1 MKKTNQSLTCNKS
14 KTPFQLGEIRII
26 GGIYRGR
33 KLKFPAI
40 PGLRPTPDRVRE
52 TLFNWLGQTL
62 EGWRVLDLFA
72 GSGALSFEA
81 ASRGAADIIAIEHHP
96 HIFAVLKMNAQL
108 LQAPIQLFNQDAA
121 FALTRLSSSD
131 TLPFD
136 LIVADPP
143 FEQIDIWIPLLIEF
157 AQKYLHPSG
166 WLYIESPKPL
176 ELPPTAHKLRVY
188 RSATAGQVCYHL
200 YQLA

>member
-1 MKKTNQSLTCNKS
+1 MKKTNLSPPSNKS
-14 KTPFQLGEIRII
+14 KKPSQMGEIRII

-33 KLKFPAI
+33 KLKFPAL

-81 ASRGAADIIAIEHHP
+81 ASRGATDIIAIEHHP
-96 HIFAVLKMNAQL
+96 QTFAALKQNAEL
-108 LQAPIQLFNQDAA
+108 LQAPIRLFNQDAA
-121 FALTRLSSSD
+121 LALNHFSSSD
-131 TLPFD
+131 TPRFD

-143 FEQIDIWIPLLIEF
+143 FEKIDQWVPLLIEF
-157 AQKYLHPSG
+157 AQQYLHPSG

-176 ELPPTAHKLRVY
+176 DLLPDAHKLRVY